1 MYVFIQSAHYA
12 IHFVTYT
19 LYLYFTSYYLH
30 CYFATVCF
38 LFRMLVLVY
47 TVLSVFFLNPVIK
60 PYYLIL

>member
-12 IHFVTYT
+12 IHFVTYI

-30 CYFATVCF
+30 CYFATLCF
-38 LFRMLVLVY
+38 LFRMLVLLY
-47 TVLSVFFLNPVIK
+47 TELSVFFLNPVIK